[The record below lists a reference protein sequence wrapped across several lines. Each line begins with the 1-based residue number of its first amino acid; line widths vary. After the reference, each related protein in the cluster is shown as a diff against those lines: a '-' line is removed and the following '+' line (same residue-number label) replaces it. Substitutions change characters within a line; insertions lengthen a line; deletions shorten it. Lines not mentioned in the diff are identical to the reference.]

1 MLFKIIKFEMIDHK
15 HYYSIP
21 QAKTEIFQF
30 IEVWYNR
37 ERIYSVLGYKT
48 PVEFM
53 EMYYQEMAKPFIS
66 KNVTNLTF
74 IMFPMLFLI

>member
-1 MLFKIIKFEMIDHK
+1 MIDHK

-21 QAKTEIFQF
+21 QAKAEIFQF

-37 ERIYSVLGYKT
+37 ERIHSVLGYKT

-53 EMYYQEMAKPFIS
+53 EMYNQEVA
-66 KNVTNLTF
+66 
-74 IMFPMLFLI
+74 